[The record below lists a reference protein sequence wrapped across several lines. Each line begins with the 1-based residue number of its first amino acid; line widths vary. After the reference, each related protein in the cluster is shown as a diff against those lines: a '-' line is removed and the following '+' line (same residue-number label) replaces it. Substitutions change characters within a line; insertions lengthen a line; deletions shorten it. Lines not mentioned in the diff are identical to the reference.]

1 MTSRKSLTQC
11 LTHNIPVVTGSCWLS
26 TVATENV
33 NVGRE
38 WWEGPFEES
47 AVLTHLKIIQ
57 WKRSVSGSVVFEEIL
72 MFSFV
77 LVCFFN
83 WKKWFCIT
91 VQFYLQ
97 FFDTSTFKK
106 CYYWSIVG
114 HIWGFPG
121 VSDGKAS
128 ACNAGNQGLIPRS
141 GRSPGEGN
149 GTHSSILA
157 WRIPW
162 AKEPGLDMT
171 EQLTLSLFHVYKFFS
186 DPFPLS
192 AF

>member
-128 ACNAGNQGLIPRS
+128 ACNAGNQGLIPGS
-141 GRSPGEGN
+141 GRCPGEGN
-149 GTHSSILA
+149 GYPFLYSCLVNPMDRGA
-157 WRIPW
+157 WW
-162 AKEPGLDMT
+162 AVVQGVT
-171 EQLTLSLFHVYKFFS
+171 ESQTWLSY
-186 DPFPLS
+186 
-192 AF
+192 